1 MYQLKDLMIFL
12 IYNTYGG
19 TFEVLTSYKDGL
31 KHEGKSWFWPKVIWS
46 SLWSLG
52 GKCQIRVRSISFLG
66 RTLELST
73 SQKDCWRPKDV
84 SWFWS
89 KVILASSKSL
99 EGEAH
104 SFFCLYTFL
113 SKFLLNVKFV
123 YDLRCHEPWISCTS
137 LRSLFKNK
145 SIFEI

>member
-1 MYQLKDLMIFL
+1 MKFLLHTKMAWNMRVSHDFDLRSFGQVYGHWEESAKFGSGPYQ
-12 IYNTYGG
+12 
-19 TFEVLTSYKDGL
+19 
-31 KHEGKSWFWPKVIWS
+31 
-46 SLWSLG
+46 
-52 GKCQIRVRSISFLG
+52 